1 MHFLPQNQ
9 RPQVLLRTKFASADI
24 FLILGYKNLSKS
36 VENFLGPSGL
46 KYRNQSSK
54 IRVKGQKRKILQKL
68 EKKYIVNIN

>member
-9 RPQVLLRTKFASADI
+9 RPQVLLRTKFVSADI

-54 IRVKGQKRKILQKL
+54 IRVKGQRCKILQKV
-68 EKKYIVNIN
+68 EKKIYRQY